1 MDYYSKIK
9 KLIEAKNF
17 LSLDIEKTQSD
28 NIIKVSFS
36 NTFEKT
42 NINRKTLVSFL
53 NQEKFLI
60 DELNSTALSA
70 GEFNIQLNFFN
81 KQSFQI
87 YSSIL
92 LDLDDSEESL
102 INQVVNF
109 QNRLIYIIDGL
120 KVKSQLIKVNAKK
133 ELRTERLMAEKSMRS
148 PLDSNLLTFV
158 VKESDED
165 YRVYFQWT
173 VKTEFLKIEGI
184 DEVKARIED
193 KFNLSFSA
201 KMGELK
207 FVKQKRFS
215 GLDSVVVFSSY
226 LPGPLFAYSFGYNL
240 NKPEGTTIGL
250 TNPKL
255 IENRY
260 QQGGHFLN
268 RWVNIK
274 QKGIEFIANTNQSEI
289 KNRIWE
295 QVVSPEL
302 LKLDHLFKS
311 QGFKILLFKK
321 YL

>member
-81 KQSFQI
+81 KQS
-87 YSSIL
+87 
-92 LDLDDSEESL
+92 
-102 INQVVNF
+102 
-109 QNRLIYIIDGL
+109 LIYIIDGL